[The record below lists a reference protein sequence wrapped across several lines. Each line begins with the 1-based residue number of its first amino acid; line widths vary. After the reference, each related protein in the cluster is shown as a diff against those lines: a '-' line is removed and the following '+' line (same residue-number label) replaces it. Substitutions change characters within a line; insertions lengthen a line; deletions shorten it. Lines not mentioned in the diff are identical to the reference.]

1 MNINLDPIPPTT
13 KVVGPLGHIL
23 VAFVLFGAVTIIEAR
38 GDPLLSYRVAI
49 ISSAY
54 QEKDHYDVL
63 TQGLPDAV
71 VRELLLA
78 QLIAESSLDPDAV
91 SERGAM
97 GIAQFMPDTWEMFGR
112 GDPFNPKDAI
122 PAQIRYMS
130 YLYQR
135 FAEIADPIERYK
147 FALAAYI
154 SGPANI
160 NRALANARESLG
172 LPAGHNEWLKV
183 GVGGRWQKWVYTSQ
197 FLYDVISEEN
207 AYRVIEYVDK
217 IFSIAAVNCEIY

>member
-1 MNINLDPIPPTT
+1 MLKEIL
-13 KVVGPLGHIL
+13 KVVLFVIIAAL
-23 VAFVLFGAVTIIEAR
+23 VLFGVVKIIEDI
-38 GDPLLSYRVAI
+38 GDPLLDYRAII
-49 ISSAY
+49 ISSAH

-91 SERGAM
+91 SEIGAM
-97 GIAQFMPDTWEMFGR
+97 GIAQFMPGTWEMFGR

-135 FAEIADPIERYK
+135 FAEIPDPMERYK

-160 NRALANARESLG
+160 NRALANARDSLG
-172 LPAGHNEWLKV
+172 LPAGYNEWLKV